1 MIFNTK
7 VNVVKLLNSK
17 GNVTVLF
24 DKKAKCKL
32 LSGKTK
38 QFRHIQET
46 SPLKNGFVVE
56 TVEKVQTPLNLKGLK
71 LSQGLIIPDID
82 NLQKDL
88 DKLFKEAWDLKS
100 KKAEDLLKSY
110 YITEAYK
117 SFLGVTF
124 RNVFGQLR
132 YVSGALTL
140 NNNYLPITSFDF
152 GKLQI
157 FNFAANL
164 N

>member
-17 GNVTVLF
+17 GNITVLF

-46 SPLKNGFVVE
+46 SPLKNGFVLE
-56 TVEKVQTPLNLKGLK
+56 TVEKVQIPLNLKGLK

-82 NLQKDL
+82 NLQKEL
-88 DKLFKEAWDLKS
+88 DKLFRETWDLKS
-100 KKAEDLLKSY
+100 KKAEDLDCLSKIANSDNGFPFSIHLCIRSIIFSASSLMVEKSN
-110 YITEAYK
+110 
-117 SFLGVTF
+117 FL
-124 RNVFGQLR
+124 QW
-132 YVSGALTL
+132 
-140 NNNYLPITSFDF
+140 
-152 GKLQI
+152 
-157 FNFAANL
+157 
-164 N
+164 